1 MFSNITVNCTIPSA
15 ANTGPASV
23 EWRVYPHNTSIN
35 ESSIGMDND
44 TSSISFSVLQENVF
58 FLVMPSD
65 EPTNCPL
72 CNISL
77 DLSQSTNALADAIQP
92 YCKYIYT
99 ADNIIAI

>member
-1 MFSNITVNCTIPSA
+1 MN
-15 ANTGPASV
+15 
-23 EWRVYPHNTSIN
+23 
-35 ESSIGMDND
+35 ND

-65 EPTNCPL
+65 EPTDCPL

-77 DLSQSTNALADAIQP
+77 DVSQSTKALADVIQP
-92 YCKYIYT
+92 YCKYIYI